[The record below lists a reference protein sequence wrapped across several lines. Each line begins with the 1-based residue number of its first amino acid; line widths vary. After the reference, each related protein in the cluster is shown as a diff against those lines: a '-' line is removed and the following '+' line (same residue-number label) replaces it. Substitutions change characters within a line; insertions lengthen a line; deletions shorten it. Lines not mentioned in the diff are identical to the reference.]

1 MGRIS
6 KGLSAFL
13 AAAVMTTFLPTD
25 SGIVTASSTSLVS
38 VKPYKVQITASKLN
52 IRQSPSATG
61 KVVGAYSKGSVVDV
75 TGQAGSFLKTSKG
88 YIHSSYTKKVS
99 QTAGLTSVT
108 LTKPLA
114 STVSFKPY
122 KVSITASKLSIRK
135 TASTSGKL
143 VGYYYKGNV
152 VDVIGK
158 SGSFLRTS
166 KGYIHVSYTKVYT
179 PPQPKPSTTAPAS
192 VVGKYISIKEDMQLM
207 AGLDGTLDE
216 RFVLQGETFQILEQ
230 KSGYYKIKVGR
241 AYGYIPT
248 SKTTLLSSIP
258 KNKISVLWD
267 YANRQESNPA
277 LYDDPTDYAN
287 RRSTSIGLDVL
298 SPTWFDMT
306 WDGNKPKFI
315 EKGDLEY
322 MRLAHQNGYDVWPR
336 FVEMS
341 AERASKWLNDP
352 VMRSSIIEQLV
363 MYSALYNLDG
373 INIDFETLGNS
384 NKDAYTLFVKDLSQR
399 LKAEGLTVS
408 LDVMAPK
415 SWNMWY
421 NYSVVKDYVDYVMV
435 MAYDEHYSGSTVP
448 GSVGSY
454 NFVES
459 SIKDTLSQGVS
470 ADKLI
475 LSVPFYMRDFAV
487 VDINEAVDYDRLVF
501 YRDSQLYETILTDN
515 LIKLADVK
523 QNDALPLLGTI
534 DAGNSKYHM
543 VEYNGQIL
551 YTPSTNT
558 AIIRA
563 NKKGSFVVGSSAV
576 TMENLKNTVLT
587 YNGDLYLPTYDETA
601 RQNVVEYTKEGI
613 KHKVWV
619 EDKDSMAWRMDLAN
633 KYGLKGA
640 AGWSTITKPTEDI
653 WQVIKSKL
661 K

>member
-1 MGRIS
+1 VGQIS
-6 KGLSAFL
+6 KGVSAFL
-13 AAAVMTTFLPTD
+13 AAAVISTCIPTTPGVV
-25 SGIVTASSTSLVS
+25 SASSTRLVS

-52 IRQSPSATG
+52 IRQSASATG
-61 KVVGAYSKGSVVDV
+61 KVVGTYVKGIVVDV
-75 TGQAGSFLKTSKG
+75 VGQAGSFLKTSKG
-88 YIHSSYTKKVS
+88 YIHASYTKKLN
-99 QTAGLTSVT
+99 QTTGLTSVT

-114 STVSFKPY
+114 TNVSFKPY
-122 KVSITASKLSIRK
+122 KVTITASKLSIRK

-143 VGYYYKGNV
+143 IGYYYKGNV

-158 SGSFLRTS
+158 TGSFLRTS
-166 KGYIHVSYTKVYT
+166 KGYIHVSYTKSYT
-179 PPQPKPSTTAPAS
+179 PPQPKPSIPAPAS
-192 VVGKYISIKEDMQLM
+192 VVGKYVSIKDDMQLL
-207 AGLDGTLDE
+207 ASLDGVLDE

-230 KSGYYKIKVGR
+230 KNEHYKIKVGR
-241 AYGYIPT
+241 VYGYIPS
-248 SKTTLLSSIP
+248 SKTTLLSYVP

-267 YANRQESNPA
+267 YAYKQESNPA

-298 SPTWFDMT
+298 SPTWFDMV
-306 WDGNKPKFI
+306 WEGNKPKFV

-322 MRLAHQNGYDVWPR
+322 MRLAHQNGYEVWPR

-352 VMRSSIIEQLV
+352 SARSLIIDQLV
-363 MYSALYNLDG
+363 MYSALYDLDG
-373 INIDFETLGNS
+373 INIDFETLGSS
-384 NKDAYTLFVKDLSQR
+384 NKDAYTSFVKDLSQR

-408 LDVMAPK
+408 LDVMTPR

-421 NYSVVKDYVDYVMV
+421 NYSVVKDYVDYVML
-435 MAYDEHYSGSTVP
+435 MAYDEHYSSSTVP

-454 NFVES
+454 NFVEN

-470 ADKLI
+470 ADKLV
-475 LSVPFYMRDFAV
+475 LCVPFYMRDFAV
-487 VDINEAVDYDRLVF
+487 VDVNEAVDYDRVVF
-501 YRDSQLYETILTDN
+501 YKDSVLYDSILSID
-515 LIKLADVK
+515 LVKFADVK
-523 QNDALPLLGTI
+523 QNDSLKSLGTI
-534 DAGNSKYHM
+534 DAGGKKYHM

-551 YTPSTNT
+551 YTPSENT
-558 AIIRA
+558 VVIKA
-563 NKKGSFVVGSSAV
+563 NKTGSTVVGSTAV
-576 TMENLKNTVLT
+576 TMETLKNTLLT
-587 YNGDLYLPTYDETA
+587 YNGSSYVPTYDA
-601 RQNVVEYTKEGI
+601 IAKQKVAEYIKDGI
-613 KHKVWV
+613 KHRVWI